1 MTENSG
7 KTPQSASTTD
17 RSSAQDGESSENPMN
32 KGPAQ
37 DELLNSGFRYA
48 YSLTHDQAEAED
60 LLQDACVSILN
71 IDGPWEKAYF
81 FTTIRNRFIDRYRRN
96 QKVLFL
102 PLEGEKDGETLPQQV
117 AVVEWNAP
125 DVLENGALDKAM
137 TELRAEERETMYL
150 AVVEGYT
157 AQEIADMTGRP
168 RGTILSLLHRTK
180 AKLRK
185 TLEGMNIA
193 GAQQ

>member
-1 MTENSG
+1 MRTG
-7 KTPQSASTTD
+7 TLT
-17 RSSAQDGESSENPMN
+17 
-32 KGPAQ
+32 
-37 DELLNSGFRYA
+37 DELLTSGFRYA
-48 YSLTHDQAEAED
+48 YSLSHDQAEAED

-81 FTTIRNRFIDRYRRN
+81 FTAIRNRFIDRYRRN

-102 PLEGEKDGETLPQQV
+102 PLEGEKDGETLPQQL

-125 DVLENGALDKAM
+125 DVLENGALEQALTK
-137 TELRAEERETMYL
+137 LRAEERETMYL

-157 AQEIADMTGRP
+157 AQEIAEMTGRP

-185 TLEGMNIA
+185 TLEGMNVA
-193 GAQQ
+193 GAI

>member
-1 MTENSG
+1 MNLIPN
-7 KTPQSASTTD
+7 KTKP
-17 RSSAQDGESSENPMN
+17 EM
-32 KGPAQ
+32 
-37 DELLNSGFRYA
+37 DEVLQSGFRYA
-48 YSLTHDQAEAED
+48 VSLTHDQVEAED

-102 PLEGEKDGETLPQQV
+102 PLEGEKDGETLPQHV
-117 AVVEWNAP
+117 AVEEWSAP
-125 DVLENGALDKAM
+125 DVLENGALERALA
-137 TELRAEERETMYL
+137 ELRAEERETMFL

-185 TLEGMNIA
+185 TLEGMDVA
-193 GAQQ
+193 GAQS

>member
-1 MTENSG
+1 MNLISN
-7 KTPQSASTTD
+7 KTKPEMDDVLQ
-17 RSSAQDGESSENPMN
+17 
-32 KGPAQ
+32 
-37 DELLNSGFRYA
+37 SGFRYA
-48 YSLTHDQAEAED
+48 LSLTHDQAEAED

-117 AVVEWNAP
+117 AVEEWNAP
-125 DVLENGALDKAM
+125 DVLENGALERAL
-137 TELRAEERETMYL
+137 TQLRAEERETMFL

-168 RGTILSLLHRTK
+168 RGTILSLIHRTK

-185 TLEGMNIA
+185 TLEGMDVA
-193 GAQQ
+193 GAQS

>member
-1 MTENSG
+1 MSLIAN
-7 KTPQSASTTD
+7 KSAPEVD
-17 RSSAQDGESSENPMN
+17 D
-32 KGPAQ
+32 
-37 DELLNSGFRYA
+37 LLNSGFRYA
-48 YSLTHDQAEAED
+48 YSLTHDHAEAED

-71 IDGPWEKAYF
+71 IAGPWEKAYF

-102 PLEGEKDGETLPQQV
+102 PLEGEKDGETIPQQV
-117 AVVEWNAP
+117 AVEEWIAP
-125 DVLENGALDKAM
+125 DVLSNGALEKALE
-137 TELRAEERETMYL
+137 TLRAEERETMFL

-180 AKLRK
+180 AKLRR
-185 TLEGMNIA
+185 TLEGMDVA
-193 GAQQ
+193 GARK